1 MVSTMVEE
9 GPTSMVQ
16 RPAPKTQITLQ
27 KVQVKTPSP
36 VPIPTQVKIEAPA
49 NTIKPQALV

>member
-1 MVSTMVEE
+1 MVEE